1 MSKSSCCGTVG
12 ELRPIGIV
20 RSVEGDVSE
29 IVVRPDLEE
38 GLYRLDDNRE
48 VLILFFFD
56 RSEGFDLKVH
66 PRGDP
71 SEPLVGV
78 FATRSPR
85 RPNQIGVTSVRLLS
99 VKGNVLTVEGLD
111 AWEGTPV
118 LDIKPVRRRDEL
130 HMGEVRGKT
139 N

>member
-12 ELRPIGIV
+12 ELRPIGV
-20 RSVEGDVSE
+20 VQSVEGDVSE
-29 IVVRPDLEE
+29 IVIHPDLAE
-38 GLYRLDDNRE
+38 GLYRLEDNE
-48 VLILFFFD
+48 EILILFHFD

-66 PRGDP
+66 PRGDA

-85 RPNQIGVTSVRLLS
+85 RPNQIGVTSVRLLG
-99 VKGNVLTVEGLD
+99 VHGNVLTVKGLD

-118 LDIKPVRRRDEL
+118 LDIKPVRRRDE
-130 HMGEVRGKT
+130 MCMDPVTGKT